1 MINST
6 CFTDLTK
13 KTKLKGLST
22 TSWFAIIILGFISWF
37 FLVLY
42 SIVVIAFLYLLFFLL
57 EYFDEDIYSIIS
69 SNMKIPNSK
78 YYA

>member
-1 MINST
+1 M
-6 CFTDLTK
+6 DLTK
-13 KTKLKGLST
+13 KTKLKGLTT

-42 SIVVIAFLYLLFFLL
+42 SIIVIACLYFLFFLL
-57 EYFDEDIYSIIS
+57 EYFDEDIYNIIS
-69 SNMKIPNSK
+69 SNMKITNSK

>member
-1 MINST
+1 M
-6 CFTDLTK
+6 DLTK
-13 KTKLKGLST
+13 KTKLKGLTT

-42 SIVVIAFLYLLFFLL
+42 SIIVIACLYFLFFLL
-57 EYFDEDIYSIIS
+57 EYFDEDIYNIIS
-69 SNMKIPNSK
+69 YNMKITNSK